1 MNKINIKEFEK
12 LTQPEQNKVLAE
24 SYNSII
30 DKFEKID
37 KLEQK
42 IDQGLNKIKP
52 LVDKIP
58 TELIKEKASTILSR
72 FRKN

>member
-1 MNKINIKEFEK
+1 MNKINIKEFEE

-24 SYNSII
+24 RYNNII

-42 IDQGLNKIKP
+42 IDQVFNKIKP

-58 TELIKEKASTILSR
+58 TELIKEKASTILSK